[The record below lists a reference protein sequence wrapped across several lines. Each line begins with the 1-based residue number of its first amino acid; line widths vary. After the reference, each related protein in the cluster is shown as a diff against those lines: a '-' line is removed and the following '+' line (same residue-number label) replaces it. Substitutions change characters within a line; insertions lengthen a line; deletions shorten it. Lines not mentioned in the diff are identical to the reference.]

1 MISPGNQKIVKKG
14 ESQGTCL
21 KQAALPAAGTAADY
35 NYGKIKSSEFE
46 SIYLIKLP
54 HSVLRPTS

>member
-35 NYGKIKSSEFE
+35 NYG
-46 SIYLIKLP
+46 
-54 HSVLRPTS
+54 